1 MGSTCFELIFI
12 RVSAAGCLGESVLE
26 LGYTHTYTH
35 THTYTCTRELQVAA
49 TKTLIEFSLI
59 SLAVITFFIFGR
71 HKS

>member
-26 LGYTHTYTH
+26 LGYTHTYT
-35 THTYTCTRELQVAA
+35 CTRELQVAA

-59 SLAVITFFIFGR
+59 SPAVITFFIFGR